1 MKKNQSVKIFL
12 MLVLSIFTLFIIN
25 NHKVKADMG
34 PKPYIEINI
43 KNINCDEYYVTLL
56 SNRRYTRGSVLKRK
70 DLANI

>member
-1 MKKNQSVKIFL
+1 

-56 SNRRYTRGSVLKRK
+56 SKPKDMARGSVLKRK
-70 DLANI
+70 I